1 MRTATCVLVVYLV
14 LLVLGALWWRLG
26 WLADARPEVAG
37 IAASYLGLTA
47 RRTLAGAVAA
57 SVITGYLADLLGG
70 VPTGLYAL
78 IAGMLCIAAYLLHR
92 RILVRGLG
100 MTLGFSF
107 LVGLISSILVVI
119 IRVISGD
126 PLYGAWTE
134 LWLMGSSGLATAA
147 VGPPLFRLLRRI
159 DAAFART
166 HREKDQA
173 LEGLVT

>member
-1 MRTATCVLVVYLV
+1 MRTATCVLVIYVV
-14 LLVLGALWWRLG
+14 LLLLGALWWRLG
-26 WLADARPEVAG
+26 WLADFRPEVAG

-47 RRTLAGAVAA
+47 RRSLAGAVGA
-57 SVITGYLADLLGG
+57 SIVTGYLADLLGG

-119 IRVISGD
+119 IRAITGA
-126 PLYGAWTE
+126 PLYGPFTE
-134 LWLMGSSGLATAA
+134 IWLMLTSGVATAA
-147 VGPPLFRLLRRI
+147 VGPPIFRLLRRI

-173 LEGLVT
+173 LEGLA